1 MIPCI
6 QNSNKMPSNL
16 EWLAADRRKKLGREE
31 DKKER
36 TKTGTGKLWGSGV
49 YIYSI
54 YVHFDYDGG
63 TYKVCLICCMSEIP
77 QQSY

>member
-1 MIPCI
+1 MAGG
-6 QNSNKMPSNL
+6 
-16 EWLAADRRKKLGREE
+16 WLRIGERSWERKS

-63 TYKVCLICCMSEIP
+63 TYKLCLICCMSEIP